1 MVSKM
6 RTNHNFFIF
15 LSLLPASF
23 SIAWSS
29 FSRLNPRYLVTS
41 SPTLPRRGIVSISQS
56 PSQRVSVSL
65 AAGYSRPK
73 DSEQNERQNQANEKR
88 GPPYPKIGDI
98 VRYYDLDGGFEK
110 GQVLVGKIVYISP
123 MQKVQ
128 DQLGEKEW
136 LVDLSELDYVGSGY
150 YAEYSSRTASRKRTT
165 RDVRQVSPI
174 LGASYVRSEDAYK
187 IPMAKSSNANQKD
200 VPLVS
205 FEKYNLDGYEGPK
218 TNLVIND
225 QVLESDFKRYED
237 LKVSFL
243 RFITMIA

>member
-1 MVSKM
+1 MWLNLILFV
-6 RTNHNFFIF
+6 F
-15 LSLLPASF
+15 LPLLSARF
-23 SIAWSS
+23 SIALKT
-29 FSRLNPRYLVTS
+29 FSKLNPSCITS
-41 SPTLPRRGIVSISQS
+41 ACTAPRKGFIAIIRSPCQPAA
-56 PSQRVSVSL
+56 VSL
-65 AAGYSRPK
+65 AAGYSRPE
-73 DSEQNERQNQANEKR
+73 DSEQIERQKETSAKR

-123 MQKVQ
+123 KGNVKDKG
-128 DQLGEKEW
+128 DQYEEKEW
-136 LVDLSELDYVGSGY
+136 LVDLCELDYVGSGY
-150 YAEYSSRTASRKRTT
+150 YAEYSSRTAPRKRTT
-165 RDVRQVSPI
+165 RDAREVSPI

-187 IPMAKSSNANQKD
+187 IPTATSSSANKKE

-237 LKVSFL
+237 LKVSL
-243 RFITMIA
+243 QPFITMIK